1 MKKIVPDPPATPL
14 ETALSTDPLLDQAAA
29 DRALNHYLL
38 KPPVP
43 QPSKTSSV
51 VICDSVSLES
61 ALVET
66 SGLLRCASAS
76 AGEVGNSLSGAQR
89 DLVLSVLHLVDLA
102 RGIRRQIAGRF
113 EYVLMLY
120 APGDGRRV

>member
-43 QPSKTSSV
+43 QPSKTSSY

-89 DLVLSVLHLVDLA
+89 DLVLSVLHLVDMA
-102 RGIRRQIAGRF
+102 RA
-113 EYVLMLY
+113 YVDKSL
-120 APGDGRRV
+120 DGLNTY